1 MYRIIQAARREIG
14 LDLNVD
20 DSVMRGGA
28 DRVGR
33 VMRVMGP
40 AVAGRGDSTPELC
53 HFTGTAAA
61 WLGVARRVVDGAVQS
76 RAKGDR
82 GGLCP
87 ASPAPER
94 HGERKTSDKP
104 MHGKRWKREQRDER
118 WPWWN
123 WKAGAAILLRPDVQR
138 GLRRVFDHYTGVVE
152 DHHVPVRDYHRMPPR
167 VDQYGMVQFLRDFEV
182 VPLLLTPRE
191 ASDLLPRIRNMLTV
205 REKKRALRAGLQS
218 SNRTNISQESRM
230 SGHRG
235 SPGEVDS
242 AEKEDEATLGL
253 EQTLSPVP
261 VLADGD
267 TSGRVD
273 VTRSLTRSPGSVD
286 GMVSPPPGLGGGNG
300 VSESPVDAANNSD
313 YKGVHSLRSLN
324 ADDSF
329 LMATGKGQF
338 DNSIGAR
345 SVDQTRTPTS
355 TGKAHAH
362 MAASTS
368 EESKE
373 RAPTTGG
380 SQAEA
385 RTGGGSFAANQTP
398 DAAIGGGNQGGD
410 RTPANWR
417 SAETGP
423 LNGSARSEGDVQGR
437 GTGNSAPRGL
447 FGEAGEAEKQSRWS
461 TVDIEDVDGGLSYG
475 TFVASIAQLAEV
487 RD

>member
-1 MYRIIQAARREIG
+1 MLRRYLSCIVFIQAARREIG

-20 DSVMRGGA
+20 DSITRGRA
-28 DRVGR
+28 NRVGR
-33 VMRVMGP
+33 VGRVKGVAA
-40 AVAGRGDSTPELC
+40 AVRGDSTPELY
-53 HFTGTAAA
+53 HYTGTAAA
-61 WLGVARRVVDGAVQS
+61 WLEVARHVVDGAVQS

-104 MHGKRWKREQRDER
+104 MHGKRGKREQRDER

-138 GLRRVFDHYTGVVE
+138 GLRRVFDHYTRVVE

-191 ASDLLPRIRNMLTV
+191 ASDLLPRIRNMLKA

-218 SNRTNISQESRM
+218 SKRTNVSQESGM

-235 SPGEVDS
+235 SPGEVGS
-242 AEKEDEATLGL
+242 AEKEDGATLGL

-273 VTRSLTRSPGSVD
+273 ITRSPSSVD

-300 VSESPVDAANNSD
+300 VGQSPVDAANNSD
-313 YKGVHSLRSLN
+313 HKGVHSLRSLN

-345 SVDQTRTPTS
+345 SVDKTRTPTS

-362 MAASTS
+362 MAAFS
-368 EESKE
+368 EETKE

-380 SQAEA
+380 SQAEV
-385 RTGGGSFAANQTP
+385 SFAANQTP
-398 DAAIGGGNQGGD
+398 DVAMRGGNQGGD
-410 RTPANWR
+410 STPKNWR
-417 SAETGP
+417 RAETGP

-437 GTGNSAPRGL
+437 RTGDSASAGL
-447 FGEAGEAEKQSRWS
+447 FGKVGEAEKQSRWS